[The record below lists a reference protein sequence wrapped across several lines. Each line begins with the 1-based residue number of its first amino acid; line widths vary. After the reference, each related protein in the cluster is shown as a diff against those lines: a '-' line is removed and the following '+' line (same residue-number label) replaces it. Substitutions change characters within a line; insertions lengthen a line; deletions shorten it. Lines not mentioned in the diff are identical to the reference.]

1 MDTPHIDVFAG
12 IDVSK
17 DTLAIGIH
25 PAGEVFELSHDAKGI
40 AEVLTRLAR
49 HSPALIVLE
58 ATGGLETQLAV
69 ALAAAGMPVAVVNPR
84 QVRDY
89 ARATGQL
96 SKTDRIDAQVL
107 ADFAQAIR
115 PQARPLK
122 DEATRELDEL
132 VARRRQLVGMRIQ
145 ERQRLL
151 HASPA
156 LRKELK
162 RHIAWLE
169 RRIGHIDT
177 DLTARLR
184 SSEAWRVRDDLLRS
198 IPGVGPVLCTTLLAK
213 VPELGSLDH
222 KALAKLIGVAPLAA
236 DSGKHRG
243 ARHTWGGRAEVRA
256 VLYMATISA
265 MRANPAIKAFAVRL
279 SQTGKKPKVVIVA
292 CMHKLLTIMN
302 AMIKNNTPWNPQPT

>member
-1 MDTPHIDVFAG
+1 MSTPNIDVFAG

-17 DTLAIGIH
+17 CTLAVGVR
-25 PAGEVFELSHDAKGI
+25 PNGEVFELAHDAKGI
-40 AEVLTRLAR
+40 DETVSRLSR
-49 HSPALIVLE
+49 LSPTLIVVE
-58 ATGGLETQLAV
+58 ATGGLETQLAA
-69 ALAAAGMPVAVVNPR
+69 ALAAAGTPVAVVNPR

-96 SKTDRIDAQVL
+96 AKTDRIDALVL

-115 PQARPLK
+115 PQVRPLK

-132 VARRRQLVGMRIQ
+132 VTRRRQLVGMRTQ
-145 ERQRLL
+145 EGHRLL
-151 HASPA
+151 HASPL

-162 RHIAWLE
+162 RHIAWLD

-184 SSEAWRVRDDLLRS
+184 SSEAWRVKDDLLRS
-198 IPGVGPVLCTTLLAK
+198 IPGVGPVLCTTMLAK
-213 VPELGSLDH
+213 VPELGTLDH
-222 KALAKLIGVAPLAA
+222 KAIAKLIGVAPLAA
-236 DSGKHRG
+236 DSGRHRG
-243 ARHTWGGRAEVRA
+243 TRRTWGGRADVRT

-265 MRANPAIKAFAVRL
+265 LRANPAIKTFAERL
-279 SQTGKKPKVVIVA
+279 RQSGKKPKVVIVA
-292 CMHKLLTIMN
+292 CMHKLLTVMN